1 MSSILKILVVDDE
14 PGMRRGAVRSL
25 RNFKFNL
32 AEIPEDV
39 SFELHEAASGAEFHE
54 KIKNNNF
61 DIVLLDYKLPDC
73 NGLELLDFLQK
84 SKFDLLTI
92 MMTAYASIE
101 VAISATKNGAFDFL
115 AKPFS
120 LEELRIV
127 VKKAAE
133 RLVLQRQAKQLAEEK
148 KQIRFQFLSVLS
160 HELKAPLN
168 AIEGY
173 LNLIQARTAGDNIAD
188 YDKMLSRCLA
198 RIDGMKKL
206 IFDLLDLTRIES
218 GQKKRELGEFN
229 FYDSI
234 KKAIETF
241 TPDAQKKNIT
251 LSYEGNNNIPFIG
264 DPSEIDIVLNNL
276 ISNGIKYNKVNGKL
290 TISAK
295 FENNFL
301 VISVIDT
308 GIGMTP
314 DELSRLFSEFV
325 RFKKEANK
333 GVEGSG
339 LGLSIL
345 KRITDLYSG
354 SIDVQS
360 KENEGTIFT
369 LKLKNQ
375 KVQP

>member
-1 MSSILKILVVDDE
+1 MNDILKILVVDDE
-14 PGMRRGAVRSL
+14 PGMRRGAVRVL
-25 RNFKFNL
+25 RNFRFPIQEIA
-32 AEIPEDV
+32 AEV
-39 SFELHEAASGAEFHE
+39 GFELDEAGSGAEFHE
-54 KIKNNNF
+54 KIKNKNF

-84 SKFDLLTI
+84 TNLDLLTI

-120 LEELRIV
+120 PDELKIV
-127 VKKAAE
+127 TKKAAE
-133 RLVLQRQAKQLAEEK
+133 RLVLQRQAKKLAEEK

-173 LNLIQARTAGDNIAD
+173 LNLIQSRTAGNNISD
-188 YDKMLSRCLA
+188 YDKMISRCLA

-218 GQKKRELGEFN
+218 GQKKREFIEFN
-229 FYDSI
+229 FYESVR
-234 KKAIETF
+234 KAIETF
-241 TPDAQKKNIT
+241 TPDANKKNIKII
-251 LSYEGNNNIPFIG
+251 YNGAEKIPFTG
-264 DPSEIDIVLNNL
+264 DPGELDIVLNNL
-276 ISNGIKYNKVNGKL
+276 ISNAIKYNKQNGTL
-290 TISAK
+290 TINAK
-295 FENNFL
+295 REGDFL
-301 VISVIDT
+301 HISVSDT

-345 KRITDLYSG
+345 KRITDLYNG

-360 KENEGTIFT
+360 KENEGTTFN

-375 KVQP
+375 MQK